1 MVSNLNPVNN
11 APVPMNNRQLSWYKS
26 QTMKAYLL
34 VIGIIG
40 VILIVLFSRQ
50 IGDLLKWL
58 ASQAA
63 LENRNINLTF
73 DQAGFPTSGYSAER
87 FDTASNTW
95 VPDDNSVTVDNTN
108 RLILN
113 PQ

>member
-1 MVSNLNPVNN
+1 MANN
-11 APVPMNNRQLSWYKS
+11 FTPGKNTPMPMAPIPWYKS

-34 VIGIIG
+34 VLGIIG

-50 IGDLLKWL
+50 IGDLLSWL

-63 LENRNINLTF
+63 LESKTIDLTF
-73 DQAGFPTSGYSAER
+73 DQNNFANTDYTAQRYDPGS
-87 FDTASNTW
+87 DTW
-95 VPDDNSVTVDNTN
+95 IDDKNSVTVDNNN
-108 RLILN
+108 RLILH